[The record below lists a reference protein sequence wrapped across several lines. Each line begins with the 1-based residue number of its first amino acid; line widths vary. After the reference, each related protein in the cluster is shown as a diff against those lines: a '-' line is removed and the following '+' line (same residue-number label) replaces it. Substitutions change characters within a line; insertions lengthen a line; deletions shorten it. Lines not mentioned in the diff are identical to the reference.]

1 MGLFDSSD
9 LKHLKAA
16 AGKLPTP
23 SGMAYKVQRAQ
34 GSFFIQQMCSV
45 SLIAENANS
54 MFGENLLPASGMG
67 ELLMTTDSFGP
78 YATVSEAMQALSVI
92 ADDLTSDAYACVG
105 PGGHPKL
112 GPLGEWL

>member
-1 MGLFDSSD
+1 MGLFDSKD
-9 LKHLKAA
+9 LKQLKAA

-23 SGMAYKVQRAQ
+23 SGMAYKAHRAQ
-34 GSFFIQQMCSV
+34 GSFFIQQLCSV
-45 SLIAENANS
+45 SLFLENTNS
-54 MFGENLLPASGMG
+54 MLGENFLPAPGVG
-67 ELLMTTDSFGP
+67 EHMMSTDSFGP

-92 ADDLTSDAYACVG
+92 ADDLTSDAFACVG